1 MDKDSI
7 NKCMQATL
15 DYINELETIKE
26 EQAKLIKDLQTKIDE
41 LSYTTEAIETNVAC
55 YFENNTENNITKTL
69 VWKDKSN
76 NGNDA
81 TISYL
86 DFVDGN
92 ASGKS
97 GWTERGLQL
106 NAESNL
112 DMNYVK
118 AKSIEFYINTLN
130 LSLRKIAFI
139 IKAKVNDGTEYL
151 LSVFNWGYLNGYWY
165 KEDETTSV
173 SSYALSQQGIL
184 ENNNDSY
191 HDITLVFN
199 SNNQVSCY
207 VDGVLSKTVTEK
219 VVTDIEE
226 IKIYSSD
233 LRYPDLPY
241 ETVKFYENELTAEEV
256 KSNYEELKKELNN
269 TDDSTITTQTIF
281 STVKDLIN
289 ANLVV
294 GSKVSTKGYYKENDG
309 GGAKYEILTKYDY
322 FNQLPK
328 DCKFVEISSGVMVE
342 NYGDDYGNH
351 ELKNGL

>member
-118 AKSIEFYINTLN
+118 AKSIEFYINTLSHYN
-130 LSLRKIAFI
+130 
-139 IKAKVNDGTEYL
+139 TL
-151 LSVFNWGYLNGYWY
+151 LH
-165 KEDETTSV
+165 
-173 SSYALSQQGIL
+173 IL
-184 ENNNDSY
+184 
-191 HDITLVFN
+191 
-199 SNNQVSCY
+199 
-207 VDGVLSKTVTEK
+207 
-219 VVTDIEE
+219 
-226 IKIYSSD
+226 
-233 LRYPDLPY
+233 
-241 ETVKFYENELTAEEV
+241 
-256 KSNYEELKKELNN
+256 
-269 TDDSTITTQTIF
+269 
-281 STVKDLIN
+281 
-289 ANLVV
+289 
-294 GSKVSTKGYYKENDG
+294 
-309 GGAKYEILTKYDY
+309 
-322 FNQLPK
+322 
-328 DCKFVEISSGVMVE
+328 
-342 NYGDDYGNH
+342 
-351 ELKNGL
+351 

>member
-7 NKCMQATL
+7 NECMQSTL
-15 DYINELETIKE
+15 DYINELEAIKE

-41 LSYTTEAIETNVAC
+41 LSSTTEVIEPNVAC

-69 VWKDKSN
+69 VWKDKTN
-76 NGNDA
+76 NSNDA
-81 TISYL
+81 AISYL

-106 NAESNL
+106 SAESNL

-118 AKSIEFYINTLN
+118 AKSIEFYISTLN
-130 LSLRKIAFI
+130 WSLRKVAFI
-139 IKAKVNDGTEYL
+139 IKVKVNNGKEYL

-207 VDGVLSKTVTEK
+207 VDGILSKIVTEK

-233 LRYPDLPY
+233 LMYPDLPY
-241 ETVKFYENELTAEEV
+241 ETIKFYENELTAEEV
-256 KSNYEELKKELNN
+256 KSNYEELKKN
-269 TDDSTITTQTIF
+269 
-281 STVKDLIN
+281 
-289 ANLVV
+289 
-294 GSKVSTKGYYKENDG
+294 
-309 GGAKYEILTKYDY
+309 
-322 FNQLPK
+322 
-328 DCKFVEISSGVMVE
+328 
-342 NYGDDYGNH
+342 
-351 ELKNGL
+351 